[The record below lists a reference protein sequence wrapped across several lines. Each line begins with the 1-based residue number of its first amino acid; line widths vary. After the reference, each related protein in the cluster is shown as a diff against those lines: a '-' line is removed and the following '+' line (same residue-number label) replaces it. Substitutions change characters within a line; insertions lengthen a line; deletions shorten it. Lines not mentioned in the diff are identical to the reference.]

1 MLTAAFSSRLV
12 AFAGQVGRP
21 PGDFKLVVFAIDSL
35 HLATQTPGNHDTLK
49 RTFSSKIGKNAVVCT
64 LISSPDALPCWVG
77 CLAGSVSPA
86 NTDERLASTFLRP
99 NSQTVNQGRRSFQ
112 DDLDQLVQVTGGR
125 FQYEFPPDNRDH
137 WKDKFG
143 QAHPPPVPRAN
154 IGQVPHDLQLD
165 LTSGSGSVIIII

>member
-49 RTFSSKIGKNAVVCT
+49 RTFSSKIGKNVVVCT

-86 NTDERLASTFLRP
+86 NTDERLASTFLRL
-99 NSQTVNQGRRSFQ
+99 NSQGLPGGLLDFLTGPLSTRGFHDFFTILMADRGYKPYGR
-112 DDLDQLVQVTGGR
+112 
-125 FQYEFPPDNRDH
+125 H
-137 WKDKFG
+137 
-143 QAHPPPVPRAN
+143 AA
-154 IGQVPHDLQLD
+154 
-165 LTSGSGSVIIII
+165 GS